1 MPHPNPLK
9 IGRTNKKGEKRG
21 QWGRICTDNSAIP
34 MAQTGYRDQ
43 NKKDQEGAIIECGLG
58 PPLILCDLRY
68 LNTLS
73 AKFFNSY

>member
-1 MPHPNPLK
+1 
-9 IGRTNKKGEKRG
+9 
-21 QWGRICTDNSAIP
+21 

-68 LNTLS
+68 LNSLS